1 MPDPGKKPILNS
13 RVSLAG
19 LVVTQSMASKRLCAR
34 NAYPGED
41 SSLILSTINRQALD
55 PSAETPGSSP
65 NHFGPWKLNAMH
77 GIVYI
82 DLSELK
88 KADVFKIDK
97 SLKAQEFRY
106 TGMRSGTTYRELQQT
121 VTNS

>member
-19 LVVTQSMASKRLCAR
+19 LVATQSMASKRPMKYCAR

-55 PSAETPGSSP
+55 PGARDPKGQLRIIPAS
-65 NHFGPWKLNAMH
+65 WKLNAVH
-77 GIVYI
+77 GIVRI
-82 DLSELK
+82 D
-88 KADVFKIDK
+88 FGC
-97 SLKAQEFRY
+97 F
-106 TGMRSGTTYRELQQT
+106 
-121 VTNS
+121 